1 MEDGKRSWLRRGLSL
16 IVGAGIVLSFLPS
29 SLVLAAPLKGYEAS
43 AVSISGNGKLTFA
56 PGEKKTFTI
65 SLQNIGTESWL
76 RDSGAFV
83 SLYTYGPK
91 YRTSV
96 FQDTTWFSGTQPAKI
111 LESSVKPGGVATVS
125 FVMKAPAT
133 PGTYPETF
141 KLAAEDVA
149 WIPGG
154 EFTVNAVVTGS
165 PSTSTSTSS
174 TVPSSVTTPSTDG
187 LAAMVLLRSSKKITA
202 KGGATVDFTVGVKNT
217 GTVLWTT
224 RELRSATVSSAS
236 TSSSSTIEVIKKTG
250 DTVSPGAMDLIS
262 FRFTAPT
269 KKGTH
274 TVSYQLVVDGAV
286 VPDLQIDIP
295 VEVTSNAPNAV
306 KAPTTS
312 DESTSG
318 SYIDEPIIRAGVL
331 TVDEE
336 TDDQAEI
343 TCESDWKL
351 YDGNG
356 ALLAELDADEEVN
369 AFYKKGKYW
378 FNRGKGLEST
388 SYYLRF
394 VPNTKNAVCTMT
406 NFDRRETRGS
416 KYEDN
421 TFRNIL
427 ELRYNSTYDRVWL
440 INELPMEMYLRG
452 LAETSNISHLEF
464 QKALIT
470 GARTYAYYHW
480 QRATKHASE
489 YYHVDAYYDQVY
501 KGYGQEQ
508 RTPRLTESVE
518 ATRGRIVE
526 YEGKTAITPYFSR
539 SDGRTRDWSEVW
551 GGEVAW
557 LKSVPTPCDQGKTL
571 WGHGVGM
578 SASAALCMA
587 NEGEKWDDI
596 LKYFYTGVTLNRLW
610 K

>member
-1 MEDGKRSWLRRGLSL
+1 MLLG
-16 IVGAGIVLSFLPS
+16 FLP
-29 SLVLAAPLKGYEAS
+29 LQVLAAPLKGYEAS
-43 AVSISGNGKLTFA
+43 PVSVSGNGKLTFA
-56 PGEKKTFTI
+56 PGEQKTFTI
-65 SLQNIGTESWL
+65 TFQNIGTESWL

-96 FQDTTWFSGTQPAKI
+96 FQDASWFGATQPAK
-111 LESSVKPGGVATVS
+111 LKEGAVTSGGVGTVS
-125 FVMKAPAT
+125 FVMKAPTT
-133 PGTYPETF
+133 PGTYQETF

-154 EFTVNAVVTGS
+154 EFTVNAVVSSSATS
-165 PSTSTSTSS
+165 SSTSTT
-174 TVPSSVTTPSTDG
+174 TTTPTTTVSIPSADG
-187 LAAMVLLRSSKKITA
+187 LAAMILLRSAKKMTA

-217 GTVLWTT
+217 GTATWST
-224 RELRSATVSSAS
+224 RELRSTAVSSAS
-236 TSSSSTIEVIKKTG
+236 SSSATQTEVIKKTG

-262 FRFTAPT
+262 FRFKAPT

-274 TVSYQLVVDGAV
+274 TVSYQLVVNGAV

-295 VEVTSNAPNAV
+295 VEVTSNAPDVV
-306 KAPTTS
+306 KTPVTT
-312 DESTSG
+312 DEPTSG
-318 SYIDEPIIRAGVL
+318 TYTEEPMIRVGVL

-343 TCESDWKL
+343 TCETDWKL

-356 ALLAELDADEEVN
+356 ALLAELDKNEEVN

-378 FNRGKGLEST
+378 YNRGKGLESN

-394 VPNTKNAVCTMT
+394 VPDTKNAVCTMT

-416 KYEDN
+416 KYADN

-440 INELPMEMYLRG
+440 INELPAEMYLRG
-452 LAETSNISHLEF
+452 LAETSNDSHAEF

-470 GARTYAYYHW
+470 AARTYLYYHW

-508 RTPRLTESVE
+508 RTPTLTQAVE
-518 ATRGRIVE
+518 ATRGRVVE
-526 YEGKTAITPYFSR
+526 YKGKTAITPYFSR

-551 GGEVAW
+551 GGEVEW

-587 NEGEKWDDI
+587 NNGDKWDYI
-596 LKYFYTGVTLNRLW
+596 LKYFYTGITLNRLW